1 MIALSQLSRAIESR
15 DNKRPLLSDL
25 RESGTIEQDAD
36 MVTFVYRP
44 EYYHQQQEPDNGT
57 PEHMQWL
64 EEGEKLLGLAEFII
78 GKQRHGPTGIIEL
91 QFEAEITKFSDRP
104 LSPGYHAEKH

>member
-1 MIALSQLSRAIESR
+1 MQ
-15 DNKRPLLSDL
+15 LLSGAQVLD
-25 RESGTIEQDAD
+25 
-36 MVTFVYRP
+36 RP
-44 EYYHQQQEPDNGT
+44 NYHYLQYYHQQQEPDNGT